1 MIEFLEGIDQRIVLS
16 INGLHTPVLDEVMWF
31 ISGKLVWLPFYFL
44 LIYLAYKKIA
54 FKQLLVFIAVA
65 ILGVVFSDLICT
77 YGFKEVFQRYRPS
90 HNLLLQTKLHLYE
103 EKPGEF
109 YAGGAYGFISSH
121 AANFFSLAI
130 FIGLSLKKFYPTL
143 LWKCLIV
150 ASVVSISRVYLGVHY
165 VSDVFVGGLLGCS
178 MGYISYRWI
187 YLKVGLK

>member
-1 MIEFLEGIDQRIVLS
+1 MIEFLERIDQRIVLL
-16 INGLHTPVLDEVMWF
+16 INGLHTPVLDEVMWL

-44 LIYLAYKKIA
+44 LIYLTYQKVA

-65 ILGVVFSDLICT
+65 IVGVVFSDLICT

-130 FIGLSLKKFYPTL
+130 FIGLALKKFYPNL
-143 LWKCLIV
+143 LWQCVII

-165 VSDVFVGGLLGCS
+165 VSDIFLGGLLGCS

-187 YLKVGLK
+187 YLKVVLK